1 MERFQ
6 RQLTTAAFKLSG
18 GVDLSSSV
26 SFKPVKQNPIPQ
38 VFITR
43 ITKGFLDALYAFL
56 DGLVL
61 LASDESPIVTGNI
74 LAKIESSGTNHLDL
88 FDLSDGVS
96 PLHFYDDAGMT
107 YSGTTSFYS
116 IRLRPH
122 SESQDIRLLLV
133 ISNFEHLADVLIPS
147 MLDQLEA
154 AFGISLVQDRQVSK
168 IGVGD

>member
-43 ITKGFLDALYAFL
+43 ITKGFLDALYALL

-116 IRLRPH
+116 ILDAFDPTPNPR
-122 SESQDIRLLLV
+122 
-133 ISNFEHLADVLIPS
+133 ISACY
-147 MLDQLEA
+147 
-154 AFGISLVQDRQVSK
+154 
-168 IGVGD
+168 